1 MLRTSQLRT
10 NNYMKYQ
17 DAINYLYKQLPA
29 FERQGA
35 SGYKPG
41 LGTAI
46 ALDNWLGNPHRAYPC
61 IHVAGTNGKGS
72 VANMLAATLQASGYR
87 VGLFTS
93 PHLVDFR
100 ERIRVNGEMIAKCT
114 VSRFVERWIESNLSC
129 EPSFFELTTA
139 LAFEYFKQ
147 QKVDYA
153 VIEVGLGGRLDSS
166 NIITPILSV
175 ITNISIDH
183 TQFLGNTL
191 AEIASE
197 KAGIIKP
204 CVPVVIGE
212 ADKPEVRKVFEST
225 ASECHSPIVFAN
237 DKPIVKKSA
246 KNSDG
251 TLAIFTTDDTLSCQ
265 LGGDYQVT
273 NVNTVLHAIE
283 VLKKNGVKI
292 KKSAIKNGLAHVCQ
306 FTGFMGRWM
315 VISKNPSVICDAGH
329 NAGAWKIQSRQ
340 LQELE
345 CDQLHVVLGFSADKD
360 INTVLGMMPKD
371 AIYYFTQ
378 AQSSRSMKA
387 QELQNL
393 GANHGLKGDSY
404 PIALNAY
411 KAALKAAQP
420 SDAIFVGGSFYVL
433 GDLFKH
439 KSVLKSI

>member
-1 MLRTSQLRT
+1 MT
-10 NNYMKYQ
+10 YQ
-17 DAINYLYKQLPA
+17 EAIDFLYKQLPA

-46 ALDNWLGNPHRAYPC
+46 ALDNWLGNPHLAYKC

-72 VANMLAATLQASGYR
+72 VANLLAATLQASGYR

-100 ERIRVNGEMIAKCT
+100 ERIRVNGKMIAKRT
-114 VSRFVERWIESNLSC
+114 VSRFVERYQKSNLPC

-153 VIEVGLGGRLDSS
+153 IIEVGLGGRLDSS

-175 ITNISIDH
+175 ITNISLDH

-204 CVPVVIGE
+204 NVPVIIGE
-212 ADKPEVRKVFEST
+212 ADKKEVRDVFERT
-225 ASECHSPIVFAN
+225 AHECHSPIVVAQYEPLVTN
-237 DKPIVKKSA
+237 VSHNA
-246 KNSDG
+246 DG
-251 TLAIFTTDDTLSCQ
+251 TLQLTTVDYGNLTCQ
-265 LGGDYQVT
+265 LAGDYQVK
-273 NVNTVLHAIE
+273 NSNTVLHAIDK
-283 VLKKNGVKI
+283 LKKIGVKI
-292 KKSAIKNGLAHVCQ
+292 TKKAVIGAFAQVCQ
-306 FTGFMGRWM
+306 YTGFMARWM
-315 VISKNPSVICDAGH
+315 VIGKDPTIIFDAGH
-329 NAGAWKIQSRQ
+329 NAGAWDIQSKQ
-340 LQELE
+340 LASLK
-345 CDQLHVVLGFSADKD
+345 CDKLHMVLGFSADKD
-360 INTVLGMMPKD
+360 IDTVLAMMPTD
-371 AIYYFTQ
+371 ATYYFTQ

-387 QELQNL
+387 QDLQAL
-393 GANHGLKGDSY
+393 GTKHGLKGESY
-404 PIALNAY
+404 PKVLDAY
-411 KAALKAAQP
+411 KTAIKAAKT

-439 KSVLKSI
+439 IKI

>member
-1 MLRTSQLRT
+1 MTYKEATQ
-10 NNYMKYQ
+10 
-17 DAINYLYKQLPA
+17 YLFSQLPA

-41 LGTAI
+41 LGTTI
-46 ALDNWLGNPHRAYPC
+46 ALDDWLGNPHRAYKC

-100 ERIRVNGEMIAKCT
+100 ERIRVNGEMISKRT
-114 VSRFVERWIESNLSC
+114 VSRFVERWMESGLAC
-129 EPSFFELTTA
+129 EPSFFELTTV

-166 NIITPILSV
+166 NIITPILSI

-191 AEIASE
+191 REIAWE
-197 KAGIIKP
+197 KAGIIKDG
-204 CVPVVIGE
+204 VPVVVGN
-212 ADKPEVRKVFEST
+212 ASQPEVRKVFEDT
-225 ASECHSPIVFAN
+225 ALKQHSPIVISS
-237 DKPIVKKSA
+237 DEPLVESSA
-246 KNSDG
+246 KKADG
-251 TLAIFTTDDTLSCQ
+251 TLSISASNFDEPLTCQ
-265 LGGDYQVT
+265 LGGSYQVE

-283 VLKKNGVKI
+283 TLKKTGVEI
-292 KKSAIKNGLAHVCQ
+292 KKSTVKKALAHVCQ
-306 FTGFMGRWM
+306 YTGFMGRWM
-315 VISKNPSVICDAGH
+315 VMGKNPTVICDAGH
-329 NAGAWKIQSRQ
+329 NAGAWAIQSKQ
-340 LQELE
+340 LRELK
-345 CDQLHVVLGFSADKD
+345 CDKLHMVLGFSADKD
-360 INTVLGMMPKD
+360 IDTVLGMMPKD

-387 QELQNL
+387 ETLQAL
-393 GANHGLKGDSY
+393 AAKHGLKGDAY

-411 KAALKAAQP
+411 KAAKKAA
-420 SDAIFVGGSFYVL
+420 SKNDAIFLGGSFYVL

-439 KSVLKSI
+439 ISAVSSKL

>member
-1 MLRTSQLRT
+1 MI
-10 NNYMKYQ
+10 YQ

-100 ERIRVNGEMIAKCT
+100 ERIRVNGKMIAKRT
-114 VSRFVERWIESNLSC
+114 VSRFVERWLDSNLPC

-139 LAFEYFKQ
+139 MAFEYFKQ
-147 QKVDYA
+147 QKVDFA

-204 CVPVVIGE
+204 NVSVVVGE
-212 ADKPEVRKVFEST
+212 ADKIEVREVFERT
-225 ASECHSPIVFAN
+225 AREYHSPIIIAN
-237 DKPIVKKSA
+237 DKPIVKKST

-251 TLAIFTTDDTLSCQ
+251 TLAIFTNDDTLSCQ
-265 LGGDYQVT
+265 LSGDYQVT
-273 NVNTVLHAIE
+273 NVNTVLHAIN
-283 VLKKNGVKI
+283 VLKNNGVKI
-292 KKSAIKNGLAHVCQ
+292 KKSAIKKGLAHVCQ

-315 VISKNPSVICDAGH
+315 VIGKNPTVICDAGH

-340 LQELE
+340 LHELA
-345 CDQLHVVLGFSADKD
+345 CDHLHVVLGFSADKD
-360 INTVLGMMPKD
+360 IDTVLGMMPKD

-387 QELQNL
+387 QELQAL
-393 GANHGLKGDSY
+393 ASKHDLKGDYY

-420 SDAIFVGGSFYVL
+420 NDAIFVGGSFYVL
-433 GDLFKH
+433 GDLFKN
-439 KSVLKSI
+439 KSVLKSIQG

>member
-1 MLRTSQLRT
+1 ML
-10 NNYMKYQ
+10 YQ

-41 LGTAI
+41 LDTAI
-46 ALDNWLGNPHRAYPC
+46 ALDNWLDNPHRAYKC

-100 ERIRVNGEMIAKCT
+100 ERIRVNGEMIDKRT
-114 VSRFVERWIESNLSC
+114 VSRFVMRWLNSNLTC
-129 EPSFFELTTA
+129 RPSFFELTTA
-139 LAFEYFKQ
+139 MAFEYFKK
-147 QKVDYA
+147 QKVDFA

-166 NIITPILSV
+166 NIITPILSL
-175 ITNISIDH
+175 ITNISLDH

-204 CVPVVIGE
+204 CVPVVVGD
-212 ADKPEVRKVFEST
+212 ASQPHVRKVFEST
-225 ASECHSPIVFAN
+225 ALEQHSPIIIAR
-237 DKPIVKKSA
+237 DAPIVNGSER
-246 KNSDG
+246 NSEG
-251 TLAIFTTDDTLSCQ
+251 TLSIFTNIHNEPLTCQ

-283 VLKKNGVKI
+283 TLKKNGVKI
-292 KKSAIKNGLAHVCQ
+292 KNGAVKKGLANVCQ
-306 FTGFMGRWM
+306 YTGFMGRWM
-315 VISKNPSVICDAGH
+315 MIGKNPTVICDAGH
-329 NAGAWKIQSRQ
+329 NAGAWTMLAQQ
-340 LQELE
+340 LRELK
-345 CDQLHVVLGFSADKD
+345 CDKLHMVIGFSADKD

-378 AQSSRSMKA
+378 AQSPRSMNA
-387 QELQNL
+387 HELQAL
-393 GANHGLKGDSY
+393 GAKHRLRGEAY
-404 PIALNAY
+404 PIAHNAY
-411 KAALKAAQP
+411 KAAMKATLTTH
-420 SDAIFVGGSFYVL
+420 IVFIGGSFYVL

-439 KSVLKSI
+439 LKK

>member
-1 MLRTSQLRT
+1 MTYKEAT
-10 NNYMKYQ
+10 E
-17 DAINYLYKQLPA
+17 YLFSQLPA

-46 ALDNWLGNPHRAYPC
+46 ALDDWLGNPHQAYPC

-100 ERIRVNGEMIAKCT
+100 ERIRVNGEMIGKRS
-114 VSRFVERWIESNLSC
+114 VSRFVERWIESGLDY

-139 LAFEYFKQ
+139 LAFEYFKK

-191 AEIASE
+191 TEIASE

-204 CVPVVIGE
+204 GVPVVVGD
-212 ADKPEVRKVFEST
+212 ASQPEVRKVFEDT
-225 ASECHSPIVFAN
+225 AHNQHSPIVIAQ
-237 DKPIVKKSA
+237 DEPMVTGA
-246 KNSDG
+246 VKNSDG
-251 TLAIFTTDDTLSCQ
+251 TLSILATNYNDILTCQ
-265 LGGDYQVT
+265 LSGDYQVA

-283 VLKKNGVKI
+283 VMKKIGVKI
-292 KKSAIKNGLAHVCQ
+292 KKSAVKNALAHVCQ
-306 FTGFMGRWM
+306 YTGFMGRWM
-315 VISKNPSVICDAGH
+315 VIGKEPTVICDAGH
-329 NAGAWKIQSRQ
+329 NAGAWTIQSQQ
-340 LQELE
+340 LRELE
-345 CDQLHVVLGFSADKD
+345 CDRLHMVLGFSADKD
-360 INTVLGMMPKD
+360 IDTVLGMMPKD

-387 QELQNL
+387 ETLQDL
-393 GANHGLKGDSY
+393 GAKHGLKGDAY

-411 KAALKAAQP
+411 RAAKKAAKP
-420 SDAIFVGGSFYVL
+420 SDAVFLGGSFYVL

-439 KSVLKSI
+439 LKI

>member
-1 MLRTSQLRT
+1 MTMT
-10 NNYMKYQ
+10 YKE
-17 DAINYLYKQLPA
+17 ATEYLFSQLPA

-46 ALDNWLGNPHRAYPC
+46 ALDDWLGNPHQAYPC

-100 ERIRVNGEMIAKCT
+100 ERIRVNGEMIGKRS
-114 VSRFVERWIESNLSC
+114 VSRFVERWIESGLDC

-139 LAFEYFKQ
+139 LAFEYFKK

-191 AEIASE
+191 TEIASE

-204 CVPVVIGE
+204 GVPVVVGD
-212 ADKPEVRKVFEST
+212 ASQPEVRKVFEDT
-225 ASECHSPIVFAN
+225 AHNQHSPIVIAQ
-237 DKPIVKKSA
+237 DEPMVTGA
-246 KNSDG
+246 VKNSDG
-251 TLAIFTTDDTLSCQ
+251 TLSILATNYNDTLTCQ
-265 LGGDYQVT
+265 LSGNYQVA

-283 VLKKNGVKI
+283 VMKTIGVKI
-292 KKSAIKNGLAHVCQ
+292 KKSAVKNALAHVCQ
-306 FTGFMGRWM
+306 YTGFIGRWM
-315 VISKNPSVICDAGH
+315 VIGKEPTVICDAGH
-329 NAGAWKIQSRQ
+329 NAGAWTIQSQQ
-340 LQELE
+340 LRELE
-345 CDQLHVVLGFSADKD
+345 CDRLHMVLGFSADKD
-360 INTVLGMMPKD
+360 IDTVLGMMPKD

-387 QELQNL
+387 ETLQDL
-393 GANHGLKGDSY
+393 GAKHGLKGDAY

-411 KAALKAAQP
+411 RAAKKAAKP
-420 SDAIFVGGSFYVL
+420 SDAVFLGGSFYVL

-439 KSVLKSI
+439 LKI

>member
-1 MLRTSQLRT
+1 MTYKEAT
-10 NNYMKYQ
+10 E
-17 DAINYLYKQLPA
+17 YLYKQLPA

-46 ALDNWLGNPHRAYPC
+46 ALDDWTGNPHRAYKC

-100 ERIRVNGEMIAKCT
+100 ERIRVNGEMIAKRS
-114 VSRFVERWIESNLSC
+114 VSRFVERWLESDLPC

-139 LAFEYFKQ
+139 LAFEYFKR
-147 QKVDYA
+147 QKVDFA

-197 KAGIIKP
+197 KAGIIKYG
-204 CVPVVIGE
+204 VPVVVGD
-212 ADKPEVRKVFEST
+212 ASQSEVREVFENT
-225 ASECHSPIVFAN
+225 ALKQHSPIVIAA
-237 DKPIVKKSA
+237 DAPIVTGST
-246 KNSDG
+246 KNADG
-251 TLAIFTTDDTLSCQ
+251 TLSIITTHDDEPLTCQ
-265 LGGDYQVT
+265 LSGDYQVA

-283 VLKKNGVKI
+283 VLKKHGVKI
-292 KKSAIKNGLAHVCQ
+292 KKSAIKKGLAHVCQ
-306 FTGFMGRWM
+306 YTGFMGRWM
-315 VISKNPSVICDAGH
+315 VIGKEPTVICDAGH
-329 NAGAWKIQSRQ
+329 NAGAWIIQSQQ
-340 LQELE
+340 LRKLKCEH
-345 CDQLHVVLGFSADKD
+345 LHMVLGFSADKD
-360 INTVLGMMPKD
+360 IDTVLGMMPKD
-371 AIYYFTQ
+371 ATYYFTQ

-387 QELQNL
+387 EVLQAL
-393 GANHGLKGDSY
+393 GAKHGLYGKSY
-404 PIALNAY
+404 GKALDAY
-411 KAALKAAQP
+411 KAAKHTAKP

-439 KSVLKSI
+439 LK

>member
-1 MLRTSQLRT
+1 MTYKEAT
-10 NNYMKYQ
+10 E
-17 DAINYLYKQLPA
+17 YLFKQIPA
-29 FERQGA
+29 FERQGD

-41 LGTAI
+41 LDTAI
-46 ALDNWLGNPHRAYPC
+46 ALDNWLGNPHRAYKC
-61 IHVAGTNGKGS
+61 IHIAGTNGKGS
-72 VANMLAATLQASGYR
+72 VANMLAATLQAAGYR

-100 ERIRVNGEMIAKCT
+100 ERIRVDGEMIAKRT
-114 VSRFVERWIESNLSC
+114 VSRFVERWLASGLHC

-139 LAFEYFKQ
+139 LAFEHFKH

-191 AEIASE
+191 AQIASE

-204 CVPVVIGE
+204 GVPVVIGE
-212 ADKPEVRKVFEST
+212 ASKPEVRAVFERT
-225 ASECHSPIVFAN
+225 ASTCHSPIVIAH
-237 DKPIVKKSA
+237 DSPLVMGSV

-251 TLAIFTTDDTLSCQ
+251 TLSIFTIPDDAPLTCQ
-265 LGGDYQVT
+265 LGGDYQVM

-283 VLKKNGVKI
+283 VLRSHGVKI
-292 KKSAIKNGLAHVCQ
+292 KNSDVRKGLAHVCQ
-306 FTGFMGRWM
+306 YTGFMGRWM
-315 VISKNPSVICDAGH
+315 VIGKSPTVICDAGH
-329 NAGAWKIQSRQ
+329 NAGAWVIQSKQ
-340 LQELE
+340 LRELD
-345 CDQLHVVLGFSADKD
+345 CDKLHVVLGFSADKD
-360 INTVLGMMPKD
+360 IDTVLSMMPTD

-387 QELQNL
+387 HDLQTL
-393 GANHGLKGDSY
+393 AAKHHLHGDSY
-404 PIALNAY
+404 PLALNAY
-411 KAALKAAQP
+411 KAAVKAATP
-420 SDAIFVGGSFYVL
+420 RDAIFVGGSFYVL

-439 KSVLKSI
+439 HSVLKPKQG

>member
-1 MLRTSQLRT
+1 MTYKEAT
-10 NNYMKYQ
+10 E
-17 DAINYLYKQLPA
+17 YLFSQLPA

-46 ALDNWLGNPHRAYPC
+46 ALDDWLGNPHQAYPC

-100 ERIRVNGEMIAKCT
+100 ERIRVNGEMIGKRS
-114 VSRFVERWIESNLSC
+114 VSRFVERWIESGLDY

-139 LAFEYFKQ
+139 LAFEYFKK

-191 AEIASE
+191 TEIASE

-204 CVPVVIGE
+204 GVPVVVGD
-212 ADKPEVRKVFEST
+212 ASQPEVRKVFEDT
-225 ASECHSPIVFAN
+225 AHNQHSPIVIAQ
-237 DKPIVKKSA
+237 DEPMVTGA
-246 KNSDG
+246 VKNSDG
-251 TLAIFTTDDTLSCQ
+251 TLSILATNYNNTLTCQ
-265 LGGDYQVT
+265 LSGNYQVA

-283 VLKKNGVKI
+283 VMKKIGVKI
-292 KKSAIKNGLAHVCQ
+292 KKSAVKNALAHVCQ
-306 FTGFMGRWM
+306 YTGFMGRWM
-315 VISKNPSVICDAGH
+315 VIGKEPTVICDAGH
-329 NAGAWKIQSRQ
+329 NAGAWTIQSQQ
-340 LQELE
+340 LRELE
-345 CDQLHVVLGFSADKD
+345 CDRLHMVLGFSADKD
-360 INTVLGMMPKD
+360 IDTVLGMMPKD

-387 QELQNL
+387 ETLQDL
-393 GANHGLKGDSY
+393 GAKHGLKGDAY
-404 PIALNAY
+404 PLALNAY
-411 KAALKAAQP
+411 RAAKKAAKP
-420 SDAIFVGGSFYVL
+420 SDAVFLGGSFYVL

-439 KSVLKSI
+439 LKI

>member
-1 MLRTSQLRT
+1 MTYKEAT
-10 NNYMKYQ
+10 E
-17 DAINYLYKQLPA
+17 YLFSQLPA

-46 ALDNWLGNPHRAYPC
+46 ALDDWLGNPHQAYPC

-100 ERIRVNGEMIAKCT
+100 ERIRVNGEMIGKRS
-114 VSRFVERWIESNLSC
+114 VSRFVERWIESGLDC

-139 LAFEYFKQ
+139 LAFEYFKKK
-147 QKVDYA
+147 KVDYA

-191 AEIASE
+191 TEIASE

-204 CVPVVIGE
+204 GVPVVVGD
-212 ADKPEVRKVFEST
+212 ASQPEVRKVFEDT
-225 ASECHSPIVFAN
+225 ALNQHSPIVIAQ
-237 DKPIVKKSA
+237 DEPMVTGA
-246 KNSDG
+246 VKNSDG
-251 TLAIFTTDDTLSCQ
+251 TLSILATNYNDTLTCQ
-265 LGGDYQVT
+265 LSGDYQVA
-273 NVNTVLHAIE
+273 NVNTMLHAIE
-283 VLKKNGVKI
+283 VMKKNRVKI
-292 KKSAIKNGLAHVCQ
+292 KKSAVKKALAHVCQ
-306 FTGFMGRWM
+306 YTGFMGRWM
-315 VISKNPSVICDAGH
+315 VIGKEPTVICDAGH
-329 NAGAWKIQSRQ
+329 NAGAWTIQSQQ
-340 LQELE
+340 LRELE
-345 CDQLHVVLGFSADKD
+345 CDRLHMVLGFSADKD
-360 INTVLGMMPKD
+360 IDTVLGMMPKD

-387 QELQNL
+387 ETLQDL
-393 GANHGLKGDSY
+393 GAKHGLKGDAY

-411 KAALKAAQP
+411 RAAKKAAKP
-420 SDAIFVGGSFYVL
+420 SDAGFLGGSFYVL

-439 KSVLKSI
+439 LKI

>member
-1 MLRTSQLRT
+1 
-10 NNYMKYQ
+10 MKYQ
-17 DAINYLYKQLPA
+17 DAINYLYNQLPA

-46 ALDNWLGNPHRAYPC
+46 ALDDWTGNPHRAYRC
-61 IHVAGTNGKGS
+61 IHIAGTNGKGS
-72 VANMLAATLQASGYR
+72 VANLLAATLQASGYR

-100 ERIRVNGEMIAKCT
+100 ERIRVNGEMIGKRT
-114 VSRFVERWIESNLSC
+114 VSHFVERWLKSGLPC

-139 LAFEYFKQ
+139 LAFEYFKK
-147 QKVDYA
+147 QKVDFA

-183 TQFLGNTL
+183 TQFLGNTH

-204 CVPVVIGE
+204 GVPAVIGE
-212 ADKPEVRKVFEST
+212 ADKPEVREVFERT
-225 ASECHSPIVFAN
+225 AHECHSPIVVAQDAPLVTNASHN
-237 DKPIVKKSA
+237 D
-246 KNSDG
+246 DG
-251 TLAIFTTDDTLSCQ
+251 TLQLTTINYGALTCQ
-265 LGGDYQVT
+265 LSGDYQIK
-273 NVNTVLHAIE
+273 NANTVLYAISA
-283 VLKKNGVKI
+283 LKKNGVEI
-292 KKSAIKNGLAHVCQ
+292 TKNAVSKAFTHVCQ
-306 FTGFMGRWM
+306 LTGFMARWM
-315 VISKNPSVICDAGH
+315 VVGKEPTVIYDAGH
-329 NAGAWKIQSRQ
+329 NAGAWEIQSKQ
-340 LQELE
+340 LANLK
-345 CDQLHVVLGFSADKD
+345 CDKLHMVLGFSADKD
-360 INTVLGMMPKD
+360 IDTVLGMMPKD

-387 QELQNL
+387 QDLQTL
-393 GANHGLKGDSY
+393 AAKQGLKGDNY
-404 PIALNAY
+404 TKVTDAY
-411 KAALKAAQP
+411 KASLKAAKP

-439 KSVLKSI
+439 IKI

>member
-1 MLRTSQLRT
+1 MLRWHRNRQLT
-10 NNYMKYQ
+10 TIMKYQ
-17 DAINYLYKQLPA
+17 DAINYLFSQLPA

-46 ALDNWLGNPHRAYPC
+46 ALDDWLGNPHRAYKC

-72 VANMLAATLQASGYR
+72 VANMLAAILQACGYK

-100 ERIRVNGEMIAKCT
+100 ERIRVNGEMIDKRT
-114 VSRFVERWIESNLSC
+114 VSRFVERWLDSNLPC

-139 LAFEYFKQ
+139 MAFEYFKKE
-147 QKVDYA
+147 KVDYA

-204 CVPVVIGE
+204 SVPVVVGD
-212 ADKPEVRKVFEST
+212 ASQPEVRKVFNQT
-225 ASECHSPIVFAN
+225 ALEQHSPIIIAH
-237 DKPIVKKSA
+237 DAPIVIGSEKK
-246 KNSDG
+246 SDG
-251 TLAIFTTDDTLSCQ
+251 TLSISAISYDSSLTCQ
-265 LGGDYQVT
+265 LSGDYQVA
-273 NVNTVLHAIE
+273 NVNTVLHAVE
-283 VLKKNGVKI
+283 MLKKNGVKI
-292 KKSAIKNGLAHVCQ
+292 KKNAVKKALAHVCQ
-306 FTGFMGRWM
+306 YTGFMGRWM
-315 VISKNPSVICDAGH
+315 IIGTEPTVICDAGH
-329 NAGAWKIQSRQ
+329 NAGAWTIQSKQ
-340 LQELE
+340 LRELK
-345 CDQLHVVLGFSADKD
+345 CDKLHMVLGFSADKD
-360 INTVLGMMPKD
+360 IDTVLSMMPKE

-387 QELQNL
+387 EALQAL
-393 GANHGLKGDSY
+393 GAKHGLRGNSY
-404 PIALNAY
+404 PVALNAY
-411 KAALKAAQP
+411 RAAMKAANP
-420 SDAIFVGGSFYVL
+420 SDAIFLGGSFYVL

-439 KSVLKSI
+439 LKI